1 MTAMKLE
8 LTIDADQSDAIFVH
22 IAKER
27 YELLVQDKIKWANEP
42 LIDETLEAYK
52 LILQDSMTEKDFK
65 TYMHSFA
72 KKAKKYDAKR
82 LTDAENGL

>member
-27 YELLVQDKIKWANEP
+27 YELLQDDKIKWADEP
-42 LIDETLEAYK
+42 LIDETIEAYK

-65 TYMHSFA
+65 TYMHSIA
-72 KKAKKYDAKR
+72 KKVKKYDSKR
-82 LTDAENGL
+82 MTDANNGL